1 MSIVNRNGEKVY
13 LSRVGPH
20 HLWLR
25 SRDRFGQD
33 PLAWRR
39 LTMLALREGLHWPLG
54 WIADAFE
61 LHKGNV
67 SRGMAQAQRDLRA
80 FLLDEAKSNA
90 DHPPDRTHSAHAVG
104 DDFEFHLIRRTP

>member
-13 LSRVGPH
+13 LSRLGPR

-25 SRDRFGQD
+25 SRDRFGHD

-67 SRGMAQAQRDLRA
+67 SRGLVLAQRDLRL
-80 FLLDEAKSNA
+80 FLLEEAETNIN
-90 DHPPDRTHSAHAVG
+90 HPPEETLPSRPMG
-104 DDFEFHLIRRTP
+104 DDFEAQVIRRNS